1 MGCPPR
7 ATRTGKDGMNVQASV
22 GEAQSVEA
30 RTVRKVFWRII
41 PFCFVLYIISYL
53 DRANIGYAAL
63 QMNKELALTSEA
75 FGFASGI
82 FFIGYFLFEVPSN
95 VMMAKFGP
103 RVWMARILL
112 TWGAVS
118 MLSAFVQSANQ
129 LYVLRFLLGV
139 AEAGFFPGIIIYLTY
154 WFRKQEQA
162 TTIALFTAAIP
173 VSYLIG
179 APLST
184 WIMDAFNN
192 VAGLGGWRW
201 MLLLEGAPAVL
212 GGVACY
218 VLLTDRPEQ
227 ARWLQVDE
235 KAWLV
240 GELERE
246 RAAQGPKVQHLG
258 TWQAISNPKVL
269 YLSAIYFVYQC
280 GSLGVGYWMPQIIKG
295 FAGHL
300 TNTQIGLIAMLPY
313 AVATVGMIL
322 WSRRSDRTGERKMH
336 SAWPL
341 LLAGATLT
349 AAGLVDQPA
358 IAMVCIAAALTG
370 LYAFKAPFWA
380 VPTLFLTRSTAAVSI
395 AAINSIGNLGGF
407 VGPYA
412 IGKIRDV
419 TGSAAGGLLFL
430 AALLFVSFA
439 MMALMRLAS
448 GRDAILVVA
457 GATNTPAA

>member
-1 MGCPPR
+1 MDARRVDVSRDGIEE
-7 ATRTGKDGMNVQASV
+7 RT
-22 GEAQSVEA
+22 
-30 RTVRKVFWRII
+30 TRKVFWRII

-63 QMNKELALTSEA
+63 QMNQELGLTSEA

-95 VMMAKFGP
+95 VAMAKYGP
-103 RVWMARILL
+103 RIWMARILV
-112 TWGAVS
+112 TWGIVS
-118 MLSAFVQSANQ
+118 VVTAFVQTTWQ
-129 LYVLRFLLGV
+129 LYGLRFLLGV
-139 AEAGFFPGIIIYLTY
+139 AEAGFFPGIIIYLTQ
-154 WFRKQEQA
+154 WFRKRDQA

-184 WIMDAFNN
+184 WTMDVFNG
-192 VAGLGGWRW
+192 VAGITGWRW

-212 GGVACY
+212 GGIACY
-218 VLLTDRPEQ
+218 ALLTDRPEQ
-227 ARWLQVDE
+227 ARWLKPEE
-235 KAWLV
+235 KAWLA

-246 RAAQGPKVQHLG
+246 RLAQGPAVKYLG
-258 TWQAISNPKVL
+258 TWQAISNSKVL

-300 TNTQIGLIAMLPY
+300 SNTQIGLIAMLPY
-313 AVATVGMIL
+313 AVATVGMVL
-322 WSRRSDRTGERKMH
+322 WSRRSDRKDERKMH

-341 LLAGATLT
+341 LLSAVTLT
-349 AAGLVDQPA
+349 VASLVSSPA

-380 VPTLFLTRSTAAVSI
+380 VPTLFLSRGSAAVSI

-412 IGKIRDV
+412 IGKAKDL
-419 TGSAAGGLLFL
+419 TGSAAGGLTFLAVLLFL
-430 AALLFVSFA
+430 AFA
-439 MMALMRLAS
+439 MMALMRLGS
-448 GRDAILVVA
+448 GRDTTLAA
-457 GATNTPAA
+457 PGTANEPAA